1 MEQRRVRIVVRGIVQ
16 GVGFRASTQRTARDL
31 GLTGWVR
38 NLPDDSVLLEA
49 QGPAARVAELE
60 AWCKVGP
67 PSAEVTGTEVT
78 EQPVVGGEREF
89 GLRF

>member
-1 MEQRRVRIVVRGIVQ
+1 MEQRRVRIVVRGLVQ
-16 GVGFRASTQRTARDL
+16 GVGFRASTQRTARGL

-38 NLPDDSVLLEA
+38 NLPDDTVLLEA
-49 QGPAARVAELE
+49 QGPSAQVAELE

-67 PSAEVTGTEVT
+67 PAAEVSGTEVT
-78 EQPVVGGEREF
+78 EQAVVGGERDF